1 MEFLNPFML
10 FALGAA
16 AIPVI
21 VHLFHFRRPRKVDF
35 SSLTFVREL
44 QKTTMQR
51 VRLRQWLLL
60 ALRILAIVC
69 LALAFARPSL
79 TGQMAG
85 AVGGAARSSAAFV
98 LDNSLS
104 MTLRDAEGEYF
115 RQVREIVSGLLRE
128 FDERDEIFLR
138 TTAGAPPPAGP
149 LSPAAAIDAV
159 GDIRVSAGGAST
171 LEAVRSAS
179 EALQEATHP
188 NREAYFATDMQ
199 ASAFA
204 DTLRA
209 ARVEGLRAYLLPV
222 GGRAQANVAV
232 VDARIDSRIIEVGH
246 PARLSATLVNY
257 SDEPVEGYV
266 ASVFLEG
273 RRLAQATADLPP
285 REPTDV
291 SFALTPP
298 AAGWLAGAVEI
309 PEDAYAADDRRYFTL
324 HAPERRRILIVRGV
338 GEDIRFLEL
347 ALSPDLARDRVAF
360 DVTVIPET
368 SLAATGPAGYDA
380 VALAGV
386 QTLSSGEIEALARY
400 VADGGGLLLGPS
412 AAGQE
417 EEHAYNA
424 LLEAIGGGRIT
435 GFNGSPDGRTRIAS
449 FDRVELE
456 HPLFEG
462 VFQVGP
468 EGDAPNVER
477 PEIWF
482 AARYEPEGAG
492 EQSII
497 RLSNGD
503 PFLQEIRHGRGA
515 ALLLAVAP
523 DARWSELPVRGL
535 FVPLMYR
542 SLYYLSAWESVSG
555 EQFPAG
561 RAAELRMAQPP
572 GEALLRLAG
581 PDGAEYAPEQRDA
594 FDAVVLT
601 LDREAVE
608 RPGVYDIFAG
618 DVLARRIAF
627 NADARES
634 DMLAL
639 EPEEARRRLAEVV
652 GGPVEVV
659 AAGGRAAGDVVAAV
673 AEQRTGRELWK
684 AFLLLALLFLAA
696 EMAVAKGRRPK
707 ANGATSFF
715 TRSGS

>member
-35 SSLTFVREL
+35 SSLAFVREL

-60 ALRILAIVC
+60 ALRLLAIAC
-69 LALAFARPSL
+69 LVLAFARPSL

-98 LDNSLS
+98 IDNSLS

-115 RQVREIVSGLLRE
+115 RQARDIATGLLRE
-128 FDERDEIFLR
+128 FEDRDEIFLR
-138 TTAGAPPPAGP
+138 TTAGEPAPAGP
-149 LSPAAAIDAV
+149 LSPAAALDAV
-159 GDIRVSAGGAST
+159 EEIRAAAGGVSALA
-171 LEAVRSAS
+171 AVRSAM
-179 EALQEATHP
+179 EALQGAGHP
-188 NREAYFATDMQ
+188 NREAYLVTDMQ
-199 ASAFA
+199 ASALA
-204 DTLRA
+204 DTARA
-209 ARVEGLRAYLLPV
+209 APVEGARAYLLPV
-222 GGRAQANVAV
+222 GGRTQPNVAV
-232 VDARIDSRIIEVGH
+232 VDARIDSRIVEAGQPV
-246 PARLSATLVNY
+246 RLSATLVNY
-257 SDEPVEGYV
+257 GDEPVEGYV

-285 REPTDV
+285 REPMDV
-291 SFALTPP
+291 SFAVTAPE
-298 AAGWLAGAVEI
+298 AGWLAGAVEI
-309 PEDAYAADDRRYFTL
+309 PEDAYPVDDRRYFTL
-324 HAPERRRILIVRGV
+324 HAPERRRILIVRGA
-338 GEDIRFLEL
+338 GEDTRFLEL
-347 ALSPDLARDRVAF
+347 ALSPELARGRVAF

-368 SLAATGPAGYDA
+368 SLAATGPDRYDA
-380 VALAGV
+380 VVMAGV
-386 QTLSSGEIEALARY
+386 RTLSSGETEALARY
-400 VADGGGLLLGPS
+400 VAGGGGLLLGPS

-424 LLEAIGGGRIT
+424 LLEAIGGGRIS
-435 GFNGSPDGRTRIAS
+435 GFSGSPDAQTRIAS

-462 VFQVGP
+462 IFQVGP
-468 EGDAPNVER
+468 EGGAPNVER

-482 AARYEPEGAG
+482 AARYAPQGAG

-503 PFLQEIRHGRGA
+503 PFLQEIRHGRGV

-542 SLYYLSAWESVSG
+542 SLYYLSAWESIAG

-561 RAAELRMAQPP
+561 RSAELRISRPP
-572 GEALLRLAG
+572 DEALFRIAG
-581 PDGAEYAPEQRDA
+581 PDGTEYAPEQRDLFGA
-594 FDAVVLT
+594 ALLA

-608 RPGVYDIFAG
+608 RPGVYDVYAG
-618 DVLARRIAF
+618 DDLARRIAF
-627 NADARES
+627 NADERES
-634 DMLAL
+634 DLLAM
-639 EPEEARRRLAEVV
+639 ETEEARRRMAEVV
-652 GGPVEVV
+652 GGPVEIV
-659 AAGGRAAGDVVAAV
+659 AAGGRSAADVVATV

-696 EMAVAKGRRPK
+696 EMAVAKGWRPSAK
-707 ANGATSFF
+707 DGPSLFARA
-715 TRSGS
+715 GS

>member
-60 ALRILAIVC
+60 ALRVLAIAC

-79 TGQMAG
+79 TGEMAG

-98 LDNSLS
+98 IDNSLS
-104 MTLRDAEGEYF
+104 MTLRDAEGEYL
-115 RQVREIVSGLLRE
+115 RQARDIVSGLLRE
-128 FDERDEIFLR
+128 FEERDEIFLR
-138 TTAGAPPPAGP
+138 TTAGEPAPAGP
-149 LSPAAAIDAV
+149 LSPAAALDAV
-159 GDIRVSAGGAST
+159 GEIRASAGGVSA
-171 LEAVRSAS
+171 LEAVRSAT
-179 EALQEATHP
+179 EALQDAAHP
-188 NREAYFATDMQ
+188 NREAYLVTDMQ
-199 ASAFA
+199 ASSLA
-204 DTLRA
+204 DTVRA
-209 ARVEGLRAYLLPV
+209 APVEGVRAYVLPV
-222 GGRAQANVAV
+222 GGREQVNIAV
-232 VDARIDSRIIEVGH
+232 VDVRIDSRIVEAGQPV
-246 PARLSATLVNY
+246 RLSATLVNY
-257 SDEPVEGYV
+257 ADEPVEGYV

-273 RRLAQATADLPP
+273 RRLAQAAADLPP

-291 SFALTPP
+291 SFAVTVPE
-298 AAGWLAGAVEI
+298 AGRLAGMVQI
-309 PEDAYAADDRRYFTL
+309 PEDAYPADDRRYFTL
-324 HAPERRRILIVRGV
+324 HAPERRRILVVRGD
-338 GEDIRFLEL
+338 GEDTRFLEL
-347 ALSPDLARDRVAF
+347 ALSPDLAQGRVAF

-368 SLAATGPAGYDA
+368 SLAATGPDRYDA
-380 VALAGV
+380 VVMAGV
-386 QTLSSGEIEALARY
+386 RTLSSGETEALTRY
-400 VADGGGLLLGPS
+400 VAGGGGVLLGPS

-417 EEHAYNA
+417 AEPAYNA
-424 LLEAIGGGRIT
+424 LLEAIGGGRIV
-435 GFNGSPDGRTRIAS
+435 GFNGSPDVRERIAS

-462 VFQVGP
+462 VFLAGP

-482 AARYEPEGAG
+482 AARYEPQGAG

-503 PFLQEIRHGRGA
+503 PFLQEIRHGRGV

-542 SLYYLSAWESVSG
+542 SLYYLSAWESIAG
-555 EQFPAG
+555 EQFLAG
-561 RAAELRMAQPP
+561 RPAELRITQPP
-572 GEALLRLAG
+572 DEALFRLAG
-581 PDGAEYAPEQRDA
+581 PDGTEYAPEQRDLFNA
-594 FDAVVLT
+594 ALLT
-601 LDREAVE
+601 LDREAVA
-608 RPGVYDIFAG
+608 RPGVYDVYAG
-618 DVLARRIAF
+618 DAVARRIAF
-627 NADARES
+627 NVDERES

-639 EPEEARRRLAEVV
+639 EAEEVRRRVAEVV
-652 GGPVEVV
+652 GGSVEIV
-659 AAGGRAAGDVVAAV
+659 ASGERSAGDVVAAV
-673 AEQRTGRELWK
+673 AQQRTGRELWK

-696 EMAVAKGRRPK
+696 EMAVAKAWRSSAK
-707 ANGATSFF
+707 EGASVFAQAE
-715 TRSGS
+715 S